1 MKAEKGSVLFFTA
14 LLFSSALLLKP
25 IGSREREKERDF
37 RVID

>member
-14 LLFSSALLLKP
+14 LLFSSAVETDRS
-25 IGSREREKERDF
+25 SREREKERDF